1 MLDLESIELIKQLKA
16 RYFRFLDTA
25 DFEGLATV
33 FVEDATAHFQ
43 GGYYEFELAGW
54 PALRDFYQKSFT
66 STKFG
71 THNAHHPEISVEGDS
86 ATGIWYL
93 QDTFYILEDNRV
105 TSGTAFY
112 RDKYIR
118 ADGEWRIAHTGYERV
133 FEEVADRDESRKITV
148 KPIND

>member
-25 DFEGLATV
+25 DFDGLATV
-33 FVEDATAHFQ
+33 FTPDATAHFQ
-43 GGYYEFELAGW
+43 GGYYEFELKGW

-71 THNAHHPEISVEGDS
+71 THNAHHPEITVANET

-93 QDTFYILEDNRV
+93 QDTFYNLEDNRV
-105 TSGTAFY
+105 TTGSAFY
-112 RDKYIR
+112 HDKYVR
-118 ADGEWRIAHTGYERV
+118 QGGEWLIVHTGYKRV
-133 FEEVADRDESRKITV
+133 FEEVADFDESRKITV